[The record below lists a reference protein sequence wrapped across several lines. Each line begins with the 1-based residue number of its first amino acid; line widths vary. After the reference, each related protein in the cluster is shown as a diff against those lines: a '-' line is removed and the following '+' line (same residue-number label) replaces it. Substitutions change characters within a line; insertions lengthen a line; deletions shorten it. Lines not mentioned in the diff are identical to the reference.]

1 MSTDMNALERALA
14 SVTPEKLYRLVLEV
28 VALDRTGVGGSVSA
42 SALMQ
47 AFAGDIDLSAG
58 EAGWNAQLALTQ
70 AVKEVAAITPGVRYV
85 EGDS

>member
-1 MSTDMNALERALA
+1 MERDALQRALA
-14 SVTPEKLYRLVLEV
+14 SVSPESLYRVV
-28 VALDRTGVGGSVSA
+28 RDMVALDRTGAGGSVSA

-47 AFAGDIDLSAG
+47 AFAGGIDLSAG
-58 EAGWNAQLALTQ
+58 EEGWSAQLALTQ